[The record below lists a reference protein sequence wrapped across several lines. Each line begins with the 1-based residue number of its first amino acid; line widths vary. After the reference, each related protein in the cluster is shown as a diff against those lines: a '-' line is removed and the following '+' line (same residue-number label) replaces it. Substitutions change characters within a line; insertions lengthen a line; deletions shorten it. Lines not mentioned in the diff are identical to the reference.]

1 MSCILNLSLNQAE
14 HSETH
19 RTTAAETLAYLT
31 EIDSDLQK
39 TAAISNHLIG
49 ALADLLNCSNTA
61 SRQAAFKAFASL
73 GANDEEIR
81 KRIIETQRLMERV
94 VEGLG
99 DDNKGIRLSALFCLH
114 SLSRSVQQLRTT
126 FQDHSVW
133 RPLMTL
139 LTGTL
144 IRIYL
149 RINFT
154 EIIFHF
160 RITTYRIING
170 SFFYTV

>member
-1 MSCILNLSLNQAE
+1 M
-14 HSETH
+14 
-19 RTTAAETLAYLT
+19 
-31 EIDSDLQK
+31 QK

-94 VEGLG
+94 VEGLS
-99 DDNKGIRLSALFCLH
+99 DDNEGIRLSALCCLH

-139 LTGTL
+139 LTGTIKTL
-144 IRIYL
+144 IEKL
-149 RINFT
+149 KKN
-154 EIIFHF
+154 
-160 RITTYRIING
+160 
-170 SFFYTV
+170 